1 MARLHERPTAAPN
14 AASSRRRALRCSTW
28 SDGEHCIGARGAAMQ
43 RSSRPPELQCSGRDT
58 AGGAMQCSL
67 MPLEVRCS
75 ARDAAGAA
83 MQRPCRRRSS
93 IIAAAVLHCS
103 SDEAPLQPRQSSI
116 ITAAELQSP
125 RTRSIASRRCSNA
138 IPLQHPPLPAML
150 HCNADVGTEVVHR
163 CSIAAPDATDDVSLQ
178 PAPAWRTPPQ
188 HPDGAVNG
196 VALQRP
202 AACWAPSQRD
212 GDAVAATKHTTVTD
226 GCCYTAQ

>member
-1 MARLHERPTAAPN
+1 MQYLERQRALHRSTG
-14 AASSRRRALRCSTW
+14 SRRRALRCSTW

-43 RSSRPPELQCSGRDT
+43 RSSRPPELRCSGRDA

-103 SDEAPLQPRQSSI
+103 SVEAPLQPRRSSI
-116 ITAAELQSP
+116 IAVAELQSP
-125 RTRSIASRRCSNA
+125 RTCSIASRRCFQCNSDEVSTP
-138 IPLQHPPLPAML
+138 PLGAPSQHPPSPAML
-150 HCNADVGTEVVHR
+150 HCSADAGAEVVHR

-178 PAPAWRTPPQ
+178 PAPVGRAPPQ
-188 HPDGAVNG
+188 HPDGAADG

-202 AACWAPSQRD
+202 TAYCCSIAARRRRAD
-212 GDAVAATKHTTVTD
+212 VVHAAR
-226 GCCYTAQ
+226 